1 MMVEMMIMMVVIMTK
16 MTKTYI
22 QMLWFMNKKMD
33 LFWGLIQAVPSNF
46 WRNSEGDWGG
56 WSSFLLWKMGRLG
69 SKFFQKI
76 IHFCG
81 YRGPIPKRVFAVFLI
96 FLFLFGDDVQCLG
109 RLGLTQ
115 IMGGGTSCQMGG
127 LRLDHWDR
135 IHSHLIEYPHSISM
149 LRFDHLDRIR
159 SHLIEWG

>member
-1 MMVEMMIMMVVIMTK
+1 M
-16 MTKTYI
+16 
-22 QMLWFMNKKMD
+22 
-33 LFWGLIQAVPSNF
+33 
-46 WRNSEGDWGG
+46 
-56 WSSFLLWKMGRLG
+56 
-69 SKFFQKI
+69 
-76 IHFCG
+76 
-81 YRGPIPKRVFAVFLI
+81 RVFVVFLI

-149 LRFDHLDRIR
+149 LRLDYWDRIR
-159 SHLIEWG
+159 SHLIEYPHSKSMLRLEHLDRIHSHLIEWGQ